1 MSIRVGLRKDMQERE
16 DTVHRWEHI
25 KRGCEREVA
34 REIVMFSMTLG
45 LWGYLWA
52 EIPRLSHKR
61 KL

>member
-1 MSIRVGLRKDMQERE
+1 MQERE